1 MRSVSGTRP
10 RRALIELRQD
20 QQVRRRMVK
29 LGTKASAG
37 RLTPKEAS
45 EYHALIEAGDMI
57 ATLQLKARRRLV

>member
-1 MRSVSGTRP
+1 
-10 RRALIELRQD
+10 
-20 QQVRRRMVK
+20 MVK
-29 LGTKASAG
+29 LWTKASAG